1 MEDWRFQES
10 PYLEQGGLRAYA
22 GAPLR
27 LQNEYGDCVGLGSL
41 CVASS
46 NNEEPLTKTQQ
57 QALVRLADW
66 VVSDLVQCARARRQR
81 ERRQMSELLSIAQK
95 ETDDAVSEE
104 PVLRILRT
112 TYPDATISLQPFKA
126 THVEVEGRDPIPI
139 SFFEDGLWED
149 TDYLDDFIANS
160 NHLELPSNRTV
171 RIIAAPCE
179 SISGSSLLVVAS
191 SDFHHVFDD
200 VDSWFVQ
207 TCAGMLSQMWRKRLL
222 IEAMKAKEKFLRGFS
237 HQLRTPIHG
246 ILGSVELLDEE
257 LQARNLGESV
267 LPMSALMEEAS
278 ERDTREPSMYL
289 NLIKMAGRDLTSIVD
304 NMITLNR
311 WSDIAITD
319 RHHAMHTFDELE
331 VEIENEIL
339 RLTSGDTRYKTSIF
353 FNHDSPPGS
362 DSFRTDLG
370 VLRDTLLPLVINSI
384 QNTPRGTVSIT
395 ASIHP
400 NRKQLTVDIEDTG
413 HGIHPD
419 HQQRIFEPYEKID
432 PHTAGAGLG
441 LTLASKFATL
451 LNGSVDL
458 ISSEIGRGSH
468 FRAAFRDVECV
479 CSSLPSQPLASKFN
493 DLPSKFFN
501 IATGSDCLSLSEHF
515 IPSLSRNGFTPSDTI
530 EDSVIILDAVPDP
543 EQHRTH
549 LSRIPSDQ
557 VAICLVPTSA
567 RDSRLEENTN
577 NVVYASGLF
586 TTSTLRS
593 TLEQTHNLLLEI
605 KSRGHPC
612 PLPPNEPQI
621 MLSSIYHGPNTD
633 EKATSNSSTSNSINP
648 SSDATVP
655 ATSQLDA
662 AASAELPRA
671 TRISPTLTTSPRTT
685 ALIVDDNAVNL
696 RIMEMYCRKRGLAS
710 YSATDGLQAVEI
722 FSQRQALSA
731 TGHGSPIELVLMDLQ
746 MPVCDGIE
754 AMQQIRSLEER
765 NNWPKSYLFVMTGQD
780 SPSDKT
786 AAEAAGG
793 DEFFVKPVIIKQLD
807 RVLDR
812 YFPAFEAS

>member
-10 PYLEQGGLRAYA
+10 PYLEHGGLRAYA

-46 NNEEPLTKTQQ
+46 NKEEPLTKTQQ

-81 ERRQMSELLSIAQK
+81 ERRQMSELLSMAQK

-112 TYPDATISLQPFKA
+112 IYPDATVSLQPFKA
-126 THVEVEGRDPIPI
+126 THVEIEGRDPIPI
-139 SFFEDGLWED
+139 SYFEDGLWED

-191 SDFHHVFDD
+191 SDFHRVFDD

-207 TCAGMLSQMWRKRLL
+207 TCAVMLSQMWRKRLL

-246 ILGSVELLDEE
+246 ILGSVQLLDEE

-267 LPMSALMEEAS
+267 PPMSALMEEAS
-278 ERDTREPSMYL
+278 ESDTRVPSMYL
-289 NLIKMAGRDLTSIVD
+289 NIIKMAGRDLTSIVD

-331 VEIENEIL
+331 GEIENEIL

-353 FNHDSPPGS
+353 FNHDSPLGG

-384 QNTPRGTVSIT
+384 QNTPRGVVSIT

-400 NRKQLTVDIEDTG
+400 NRKQLTVDVEDTG

-432 PHTAGAGLG
+432 PHAAGAGLG

-451 LNGSVDL
+451 LNGSIDL
-458 ISSEIGRGSH
+458 ISSEMGRGSH
-468 FRAAFRDVECV
+468 FRATFRDVECV
-479 CSSLPSQPLASKFN
+479 SSPLPSQPLASKFN

-501 IATGSDCLSLSEHF
+501 IAAGSDCLSLSKHF
-515 IPSLSRNGFTPSDTI
+515 IPFLSRNGFTASDTI
-530 EDSVIILDAVPDP
+530 ENSVIILDAVSDL

-557 VAICLVPTSA
+557 VAICFVPTSEG
-567 RDSRLEENTN
+567 DSSLAENTN

-593 TLEQTHNLLLEI
+593 TLEKTHNLLLEI
-605 KSRGHPC
+605 KSRGHPSP
-612 PLPPNEPQI
+612 PLPIDPLT
-621 MLSSIYHGPNTD
+621 MLSTMYQGLNTD
-633 EKATSNSSTSNSINP
+633 EKATPNPSTSNSINP
-648 SSDATVP
+648 GSDATVS
-655 ATSQLDA
+655 ATSQPDT
-662 AASAELPRA
+662 AASAELPKA
-671 TRISPTLTTSPRTT
+671 TRILPTLKTSPRTT

-696 RIMEMYCRKRGLAS
+696 RIMEMYCRKRGIAS

-731 TGHGSPIELVLMDLQ
+731 AGQGSPIELVFMDLQ

-765 NNWPKSYLFVMTGQD
+765 NNWSKSYKFIMTGQD
-780 SPSDKT
+780 SLSDRT

-807 RVLDR
+807 RVLNR